1 MKGLEGQE
9 LRKSRLPWPSLPSAA
24 LTPAFGLLRSQLQCT
39 VPGTSS
45 AEALNQGFPKVQEK
59 VLRKVS
65 ITEDQPCLPPVEGR
79 PGQQHGTGWK
89 DSQRQFAVLMPVCG

>member
-9 LRKSRLPWPSLPSAA
+9 LRKSRLPWPSLPSTA

-39 VPGTSS
+39 VPGTGS

-65 ITEDQPCLPPVEGR
+65 ITEDHPWREGL
-79 PGQQHGTGWK
+79 
-89 DSQRQFAVLMPVCG
+89 DSSMEQAGRAVRGSLQF